1 MSQTQSNPS
10 DAWQLSPAT
19 AVLLVIDMQNDF
31 VLPGAPMEVPMA
43 RERIPAMAHTVAAC
57 RGAGVPV
64 IYTRQVLLDDF
75 PISPLE
81 VACNPKLGSVGMRK
95 GTPGVEIIDA
105 LKPEPADYVVDK
117 HRYDAFHNTQLA
129 TVLASI
135 RGLNTVDTVIIA
147 GTLTEVCCESTA
159 RSAFM
164 RDYKVVFLSD
174 ATGGRSDAAQDATLD
189 VIGTFFGKVMPAAE
203 LAAELARVRMSE

>member
-1 MSQTQSNPS
+1 MSQTQPNPS
-10 DAWQLSPAT
+10 DTWQLSPTT

-43 RERIPAMAHTVAAC
+43 RKRIPAMAQTVAAC
-57 RGAGVPV
+57 RRAGVPV

-81 VACNPKLGSVGMRK
+81 VACNPKLGSEGMRK
-95 GTPGVEIIDA
+95 GTPGVEIIDE

-189 VIGTFFGKVMPAAE
+189 VIGTFFGKVMPVAE
-203 LAAELARVRMSE
+203 LTADLAHVRMSE